1 MAVGLKKQQEAVVA
15 FTNLAS
21 AIILLKILMF
31 QFYSDLEFVL
41 SLTLSCALQAN
52 SCTQKEDKDC
62 KYQKKSLAGGL
73 VCKL

>member
-1 MAVGLKKQQEAVVA
+1 MAGCVCVGGGRVGGGDGGERYVCLRVCG
-15 FTNLAS
+15 
-21 AIILLKILMF
+21 
-31 QFYSDLEFVL
+31 
-41 SLTLSCALQAN
+41 TLSCALQAS

>member
-21 AIILLKILMF
+21 ANILLKILMF

-41 SLTLSCALQAN
+41 SLTLSCALQAS